1 MELLADTPTVLLVE
15 RDAALR
21 RVIALGL
28 QHQGIS
34 VLEAASAQQAR
45 ALMEQHPALL
55 ILDVDSDLAGDR
67 ALLPE
72 LRAYDGLARTPAV
85 VLTWDCSSELSDQLE
100 GDTAAVCI
108 AKPFDAR
115 RLFTEVAVLLEA
127 AAQRRRMEHAVAAAV
142 GQPALA
148 ASPGQ
153 VVEVLQDAPRAALV
167 EVREEVHTSSPSI
180 WPVVL
185 ALGMMLAASGFLI
198 HPVLV
203 VFGVLVILGSMLLW
217 GFEPSARPGEA

>member
-1 MELLADTPTVLLVE
+1 VELLADTPTVLLVE
-15 RDAALR
+15 RDTALR

-45 ALMEQHPALL
+45 ALMEQHPSLL

-72 LRAYDGLARTPAV
+72 LRTYDGLARTPVV
-85 VLTWDCSSELSDQLE
+85 VLTWDCSPELTDQLE
-100 GDTAAVCI
+100 SDATAVCL

-115 RLFTEVAVLLEA
+115 HLFTEVATLLE
-127 AAQRRRMEHAVAAAV
+127 AAQRRRMESAVAAV
-142 GQPALA
+142 IGQSILA
-148 ASPGQ
+148 PSPE
-153 VVEVLQDAPRAALV
+153 VAVEVLQDAPRAALV
-167 EVREEVHTSSPSI
+167 EMREEIRTSSPSI

-185 ALGMMLAASGFLI
+185 ALGMTLAASGFLI
-198 HPVLV
+198 HPALV
-203 VFGVLVILGSMLLW
+203 VLGVLVILGSMLLW